1 MPAAWLGI
9 QAKQRPPR
17 PALRLHRGTSGMY
30 EVGGVGLM
38 FPLRLLPSTTDTPSS
53 DSSAQ
58 DPWLNTRGIVT
69 AGIAILVL
77 TLWSVL

>member
-1 MPAAWLGI
+1 
-9 QAKQRPPR
+9 
-17 PALRLHRGTSGMY
+17 MY
-30 EVGGVGLM
+30 EVGDVGLM
-38 FPLRLLPSTTDTPSS
+38 FPLRLRPSTTDTPSS